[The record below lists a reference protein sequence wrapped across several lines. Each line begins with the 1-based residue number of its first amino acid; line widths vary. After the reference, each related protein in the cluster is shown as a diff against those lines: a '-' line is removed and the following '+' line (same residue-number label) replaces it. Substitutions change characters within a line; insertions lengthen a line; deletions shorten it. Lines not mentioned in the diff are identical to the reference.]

1 MYIVPLRVAQAE
13 ELFLGVLLQ
22 GVGKGG
28 LCNIGMALTGFCVFL
43 ILGSKILANF
53 FSVVIIGTM
62 GTLVFWITV
71 NSPTPTRR
79 RIKSSRD
86 VGELVLNPYNLLEV
100 KHTEK

>member
-43 ILGSKILANF
+43 ILGSKMLAI
-53 FSVVIIGTM
+53 SSLWLLGP
-62 GTLVFWITV
+62 W
-71 NSPTPTRR
+71 SPW
-79 RIKSSRD
+79 
-86 VGELVLNPYNLLEV
+86 
-100 KHTEK
+100 

>member
-43 ILGSKILANF
+43 ILGSKMLADF
-53 FSVVIIGTM
+53 FCMVIVGTM
-62 GTLVFWITV
+62 ATLVF
-71 NSPTPTRR
+71 
-79 RIKSSRD
+79 
-86 VGELVLNPYNLLEV
+86 
-100 KHTEK
+100 